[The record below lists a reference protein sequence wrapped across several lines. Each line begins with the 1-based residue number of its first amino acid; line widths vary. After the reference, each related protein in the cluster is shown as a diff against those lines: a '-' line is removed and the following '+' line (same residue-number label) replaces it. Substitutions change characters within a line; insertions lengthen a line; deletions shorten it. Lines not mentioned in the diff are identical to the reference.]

1 MTNHDYAELVARR
14 KACRACTG
22 LTNPSAVDDGA
33 FDSDH
38 IGPWSRWQ
46 GRLSADLMLVGQD
59 WGDTRYFRRYQGLD
73 DDRNPTNRTLM
84 KLLQGIGMTIGP
96 PSSAGSNDLVF
107 FTNAVLCLKE
117 GGLQGPV
124 RAAWFQNC
132 APFLRR
138 QVEIIA
144 PRVVATLGEYAL
156 QAVRKAF
163 QLPPRSLAS
172 SVADTEGEILVG
184 NTRLLAV
191 YHCGAR
197 VLNTHRKLDA
207 QIRDWA
213 RIGNVLSSSSGS
225 QESR

>member
-1 MTNHDYAELVARR
+1 
-14 KACRACTG
+14 
-22 LTNPSAVDDGA
+22 VDDGA

-46 GRLSADLMLVGQD
+46 GDLSADLMLVGQD
-59 WGDTRYFRRYQGLD
+59 WGDTRYFRRFRGLD
-73 DDRNPTNRTLM
+73 DDKNPTTRTLM
-84 KLLQGIGMTIGP
+84 KLLQGIGIVIGP
-96 PSSAGSNDLVF
+96 PSSADNDGQVF

-138 QVEIIA
+138 QVAIIA
-144 PRVVATLGEYAL
+144 PRVVVTLGEHAL
-156 QAVRKAF
+156 QAVRRAF

-172 SVADTEGEILVG
+172 SVADAEGEILAG

-207 QIRDWA
+207 QIQDWA
-213 RIGNVLSSSSGS
+213 RIGKVLRSEPIS
-225 QESR
+225 QRAD